1 MRNTF
6 AAALATPVRGLTRI
20 APLLHRGAVVRPAIV
35 VGAVSLVVAGL
46 LIGLPAKTVAG
57 QTFATFAPLAPQADA
72 HRSGSGL
79 PLDVPFQ
86 VQFTKQMNESTVA
99 AAVTITPEIKY
110 RTQWDATGQILSVA
124 PVPYWQPY
132 TQYTVDISTAA
143 TDQEGLSL
151 TAPIHESFQ
160 SGSPTAGELAATK
173 MFGGR
178 ASPSTAFQVT
188 FTRPVKLA
196 TVLLRLSISPTV
208 DVSIVGD
215 DPTDAASTVF
225 TLTPKKALQTD
236 TSYFVTMTDGG
247 TDVAGAPLRP
257 VAELDVVT
265 LKAPA
270 ATFTPQNGTISYDP
284 NQPISV
290 KFSVA
295 MDQKSATAALTVE
308 ANGRAVAGTTY
319 WTDDSMTLVW
329 TPKHSFYAGTR
340 VSVRV
345 ASTARSTSGLTMA
358 GTVGVDF
365 TVTSPQARYYATGV
379 KIPWTGS
386 EASTSSPWHAA
397 ELYYLSLMNC
407 TRTGG
412 WVTGAGLCSTQT
424 HHTMPAQ
431 GPLVFNAGIANNVSR
446 PYAKVMADRV
456 VLTHYLDGT
465 TPPSRLAAGGY
476 AGYSWG
482 ENISSPSNPEQ
493 SGLISTEIF
502 FQNESWYKGGHY
514 VNIMNSHFHSAGIGI
529 WVSNSTRV
537 VIDFYG

>member
-6 AAALATPVRGLTRI
+6 AAAVATSVRGIARI

-35 VGAVSLVVAGL
+35 AGAVSLVVAGL
-46 LIGLPAKTVAG
+46 LIGLPAKPVAG

-86 VQFTKQMNESTVA
+86 VQFTKPMNPSTVA
-99 AAVTITPEIKY
+99 AAVTITPEIEH

-143 TDQEGLSL
+143 TDQEGLGL
-151 TAPIHESFQ
+151 TAPVHESFQ

-173 MFGGR
+173 MFGDR

-196 TVLLRLSISPTV
+196 TVLLRLSISPPT

-225 TLTPKKALQTD
+225 TLTPKKALATD
-236 TSYFVTMTDGG
+236 TSYAVKMTDGG

-257 VAELDVVT
+257 VAEFDVMT

-270 ATFTPQNGTISYDP
+270 ATFTPQNGAVSYDP

-290 KFSVA
+290 KFSVP

-308 ANGRAVAGTTY
+308 ANGRAVSGATY
-319 WTDDSMTLVW
+319 WTDDSLTLVW
-329 TPKHSFYAGTR
+329 TPKHSFYAGSR
-340 VSVRV
+340 ISVRV
-345 ASTARSTSGLTMA
+345 ASTARSTGGLTMA

-365 TVTSPQARYYATGV
+365 VVTSPQALAYAAGTR
-379 KIPWTGS
+379 IPWTGGV
-386 EASTSSPWHAA
+386 ASSTSPWHGA

-407 TRTGG
+407 TRTGN
-412 WVTGAGLCSTQT
+412 WVTASGLCSTQT

-431 GPLVFNAGIANNVSR
+431 SPLVFNAGIANSVSR

-456 VLTHYLDGT
+456 VLTHFLDGT
-465 TPPSRLAAGGY
+465 TPHSRLAAGGY
-476 AGYSWG
+476 PGYSWG
-482 ENISSPSNPEQ
+482 ENVASPSNPDQ
-493 SGLISTEIF
+493 SGMISIEIF

-514 VNIMNSHFHSAGIGI
+514 VNIMSSHFHSVGIGV

>member
-6 AAALATPVRGLTRI
+6 AAALATSVRGLTRI
-20 APLLHRGAVVRPAIV
+20 APLLHRGAVVRPAMV

-46 LIGLPAKTVAG
+46 LIGLPAKPVAG

-72 HRSGSGL
+72 HLSGSGL

-86 VQFTKQMNESTVA
+86 VQFTKPMNESTVA

-124 PVPYWQPY
+124 PIPYWQPY
-132 TQYTVDISTAA
+132 TLYTVDISTAA
-143 TDQEGLSL
+143 TDQEGLGL
-151 TAPIHESFQ
+151 TAAVHESFQ
-160 SGSPTAGELAATK
+160 SGSPTAGELSATK

-178 ASPSTAFQVT
+178 ASPSTSFQVT

-196 TVLLRLSISPTV
+196 TVLLRLSISPSV

-225 TLTPKKALQTD
+225 TLTPKKPLETD
-236 TSYFVTMTDGG
+236 TSYAVRMADGG

-257 VAELDVVT
+257 VAEFDVLT

-270 ATFTPQNGTISYDP
+270 ATFTPQNGAVSYDP
-284 NQPISV
+284 NQPVSV
-290 KFSVA
+290 KFSVP

-308 ANGRAVAGTTY
+308 ANGLPWSGSTY

-345 ASTARSTSGLTMA
+345 RSTARSTAGLTMA

-365 TVTSPQARYYATGV
+365 VVTSPRARAYATGV
-379 KIPWTGS
+379 KIPWTGGV
-386 EASTSSPWHAA
+386 ASTTSPWHAA

-412 WVTGAGLCSTQT
+412 WVTSAGLCSTQT

-431 GPLVFNAGIANNVSR
+431 SPLVFNAGIANNVAR

-465 TPPSRLAAGGY
+465 TPPGRLAAGGY
-476 AGYSWG
+476 PGYSWG
-482 ENISSPSNPEQ
+482 ENVASPSNPNQ
-493 SGLISTEIF
+493 SGMISIEVF

-514 VNIMNSHFHSAGIGI
+514 YNIMNPRLHSAGIGV